1 MYKAVYKCRLCE
13 ETFSCGKIHKENEAI
28 KKIAKFSI
36 TIPLF
41 PHDKGN
47 TAHGCKDGSIGFS
60 DFQGFKKVEE

>member
-1 MYKAVYKCRLCE
+1 M
-13 ETFSCGKIHKENEAI
+13 HKENEAI

-36 TIPLF
+36 IIPLF

-47 TAHGCKDGSIGFS
+47 TAHGCKDGSFGFA